1 VLLLLLAMGAVV
13 AGVAVGLGGRSSSS
27 SDVAAKPYFCP
38 MHAEVRSAQPGECPI
53 CRMALQKQAAT
64 SRLDLRYMTD
74 VDAVE
79 NIRRHNILDFVK
91 HRSLLFFLRELRGP
105 AWVDSDG
112 TINAVFYTDQVA
124 VLSGD
129 ETGTFSP
136 TATPTSTQEVR
147 RTADAPVAWD
157 RSTSRIRFRATGA
170 AGPPPGQVGW
180 LELAPRPR
188 QILSVAASSVLQDAQ
203 GPYVLA
209 WTGHGFTF
217 ERRRIEI
224 GETFLKQGWAVVL
237 SGLKLNDRVVARAAF
252 FVDADRRSQ
261 AREQMTW
268 EAP

>member
-13 AGVAVGLGGRSSSS
+13 VGVAIGIGGRSSSS
-27 SDVAAKPYFCP
+27 GAAAALPYVCP

-91 HRSLLFFLRELRGP
+91 RRSLLFFLRELRGP
-105 AWVDSDG
+105 AWVESDG
-112 TINAVFYTDQVA
+112 TISAVFYTDQLE

-129 ETGTFSP
+129 EPGTFAP
-136 TATPTSTQEVR
+136 TAAPTSTLEVR
-147 RTADAPVAWD
+147 RTADAPVRWD
-157 RSTSRIRFRATGA
+157 RSTSRIRFRAAGA
-170 AGPPPGQVGW
+170 AAPPAGQVGW
-180 LELAPRPR
+180 LQLAPRPR
-188 QILSVAASSVLQDAQ
+188 QILTVAATAVLQDAQ

-209 WTGHGFTF
+209 WTGHGFVF
-217 ERRRIEI
+217 ERRRIEV
-224 GETFLKQGWAVVL
+224 GETYSRDGFAAVL

-252 FVDADRRSQ
+252 FVDADRRSS